1 MIYGIVKVKKVDP
14 MKEDISIEV
23 VINLQGDNNVVVD
36 LKKVVRNIFD
46 IEENYE
52 EDIDKVNKAVKNIMI
67 EKIELLN
74 G

>member
-1 MIYGIVKVKKVDP
+1 